1 MVIPYFVA
9 DSARVTILR
18 PLASSAFGSYSLTLP
33 EGIDLED
40 VHDFEAPGNELGHV
54 ATLTRSRRV
63 GGLARRFVRADVA
76 VTAADA
82 ADPDWFPESNVDAVL
97 EEASTRVSSDF
108 FLESDITK
116 AGLGP
121 WGPFVDFKVGDKA
134 RVNIWG
140 HVVTLPITRIE
151 PIISDHD
158 VVDWLVHLGGQLVS
172 DDDAREVENETLRK
186 AFLQDRREL
195 AGLEIE
201 TAKAVAVVDQKAAVA
216 QSTADT
222 AKNTAEGV
230 EQDLHTTHVEPVEEG
245 WYPTEEG
252 WQGATETLNKN
263 FLDFVSFQQDTNQRM
278 QERVDEH
285 ERLIKQLQEAK
296 TRALASTT
304 RIIAGGPG
312 TTLDHDGEFIRLTI
326 NGRDLT
332 VEALGD
338 WSGDIILNAVRAR
351 TDTGEYATGEIPS
364 PYQLQWRIPHPDYS
378 RERIFTIPTTG
389 PYTEW
394 ISAMVI
400 AQIRPGTMIEELVPL
415 TKLLPDRDTW
425 DTVSSF
431 TTLTTGVHTIIAVV
445 EWDKTTWQDTYG
457 MHILANG
464 NLLAT
469 TGVRTR
475 VGPLVSIGDGGRRR
489 WVLDVQDIHL
499 DEGTEITLQVWAG
512 APGETQRRIYDGEL
526 RVWWI
531 DTGEENN
538 TIEEIP

>member
-1 MVIPYFVA
+1 MAIRTIPPLLADGGDMTIMRHVA
-9 DSARVTILR
+9 SHAYGTLTVTYPDGVDAPEDNDLNQAYSYQLRDEDTPPFGRAFIRADLDIDAENNTSTVEEIL
-18 PLASSAFGSYSLTLP
+18 
-33 EGIDLED
+33 DD
-40 VHDFEAPGNELGHV
+40 VTTRTVGEALFQTDITRAGLGRLELGV
-54 ATLTRSRRV
+54 DFNVGDLVPVRRW
-63 GGLARRFVRADVA
+63 GRILDNQLI
-76 VTAADA
+76 TAADDLSSPG
-82 ADPDWFPESNVDAVL
+82 DPFGC
-97 EEASTRVSSDF
+97 RV
-108 FLESDITK
+108 
-116 AGLGP
+116 
-121 WGPFVDFKVGDKA
+121 
-134 RVNIWG
+134 
-140 HVVTLPITRIE
+140 HV
-151 PIISDHD
+151 
-158 VVDWLVHLGGQLVS
+158 GGQLIREPSALAKGNRDVARQIAQERKERLAQVKAV
-172 DDDAREVENETLRK
+172 DKKAEDAKST
-186 AFLQDRREL
+186 A
-195 AGLEIE
+195 E
-201 TAKAVAVVDQKAAVA
+201 TAQG
-216 QSTADT
+216 TAD
-222 AKNTAEGV
+222 GV
-230 EQDLHTTHVEPVEEG
+230 EQDLHSTHVEPVEEG
-245 WYPTEEG
+245 WYPAEEG

-263 FLDFVSFQQDTNQRM
+263 FLDFVSFQQDTNQRI

-304 RIIAGGPG
+304 RIVAGGPG
-312 TTLDHDGEFIRLTI
+312 TTLDHDGEFIRLVI
-326 NGRDLT
+326 NSRDLT
-332 VEALGD
+332 VEALGH
-338 WSGDIILNAVRAR
+338 WSGDIILTAVRGR
-351 TDTGEYATGEIPS
+351 TDTGDYATGEIPS

-378 RERIFTIPTTG
+378 RERVFTIPTTG

-415 TKLLPDRDTW
+415 SKLLPDRDTW
-425 DTVSSF
+425 DTVASF
-431 TTLTTGVHTIIAVV
+431 TTLTTGEHTIIAVV

-499 DEGTEITLQVWAG
+499 DEETEITLQVWAG
-512 APGETQRRIYDGEL
+512 APGETQRRIHDGEL

>member
-1 MVIPYFVA
+1 MPIPYFTA

-18 PLASSAFGSYSLTLP
+18 PLASSAFGSYTLTLP

-54 ATLTRSRRV
+54 STLTRARRV

-76 VTAADA
+76 VTAADPS
-82 ADPDWFPESNVDAVL
+82 DPYVFPESNVDAVL
-97 EEASTRVSSDF
+97 TESATRVSSEF

-121 WGPFVDFKVGDKA
+121 WVPFVDFQVGDKA
-134 RVNIWG
+134 RVNVWG
-140 HVVTLPITRIE
+140 VIVTLPITRIE

-195 AGLEIE
+195 AGIE
-201 TAKAVAVVDQKAAVA
+201 GQVKAVDKKAEAA
-216 QSTADT
+216 KFTAD
-222 AKNTAEGV
+222 GV
-230 EQDLHTTHVEPVEEG
+230 EQDLHSTHVEPVEEG

-312 TTLDHDGEFIRLTI
+312 TTLDHDGAFIRLTI

-338 WSGDIILNAVRAR
+338 WSGDIILNAVRGR
-351 TDTGEYATGEIPS
+351 TDTGDYATGEIPS

-394 ISAMVI
+394 ISATVI
-400 AQIRPGTMIEELVPL
+400 AQIRPGTMIEELIPL
-415 TKLLPDRDTW
+415 SKLIPDRDTW
-425 DTVSSF
+425 DTVATF
-431 TTLTTGVHTIIAVV
+431 TTLTAGEHTIIAVV

-457 MHILANG
+457 MHLLANG
-464 NLLAT
+464 TLLAT

-512 APGETQRRIYDGEL
+512 ARGETQRRIHDGEL